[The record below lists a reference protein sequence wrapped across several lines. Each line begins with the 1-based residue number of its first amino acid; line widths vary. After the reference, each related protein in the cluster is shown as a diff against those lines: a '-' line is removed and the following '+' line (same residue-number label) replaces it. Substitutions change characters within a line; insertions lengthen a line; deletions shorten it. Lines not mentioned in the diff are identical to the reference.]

1 MQQSV
6 ILIYPKT
13 GIEFRLNM
21 PFSVL
26 FVAAPLIAKGYVV
39 QILDQRVFSKKEF
52 FQRLNDLIR
61 GDVICVGISSMT
73 GPQIKYGLEIA
84 RMIRKINPKLLIVWG
99 GIHPTILPENT
110 LKHDLVDIVCRGEGE
125 ETFLE
130 LIENFSKD
138 QSIQLVRGI
147 SYKDS
152 SREIFHNEDREFIDL
167 TKLPPLPY
175 ELLPIHKYIHSS
187 ELGER
192 VLAMYTSKGCPHK
205 CSYCYNEVFNK
216 RKWRS
221 IPIES
226 VIKDITFFKSKFNVD
241 SFDLLDDNFFVNK
254 DRVLEF
260 CRELK
265 RKNLKIKWFADCRID
280 DIKKCDSYFLKII
293 RDSGL
298 EQIFIGAES
307 GCNRIL
313 EFIKKGHKAEDIIEI
328 NTLLKHFDIQ
338 PVYSFMIGFPNET
351 IAEIFQTIDVV
362 DKLIKENKKA
372 IIAGLN
378 CWNPY
383 PGTELYKSFVS
394 DIVVPKSLD
403 KWSHS
408 ASWYKAWGRDNKN
421 IIENISFISNFLTIK
436 KTRIP
441 EVLLK
446 IYLPVAR
453 FRWRKRFFRSFL
465 DTKIFDIYKSGR

>member
-1 MQQSV
+1 MNSV

-13 GIEFRLNM
+13 GIEFRLNI

-26 FVAAPLIAKGYVV
+26 FVAAPLVAKSYDVH
-39 QILDQRVFSKKEF
+39 ILDQRVFSKKEF

-130 LIENFSKD
+130 LIEKFSKD
-138 QSIQLVRGI
+138 QSIESVRGI
-147 SYKDS
+147 SYKVHG
-152 SREIFHNEDREFIDL
+152 EIFHNEDREFIDL
-167 TKLPPLPY
+167 NKLPPLPY
-175 ELLPIHKYIHSS
+175 TLLKINEYISSS
-187 ELGER
+187 ELGAR
-192 VLAMYTSKGCPHK
+192 VLGMYTSKGCPHK
-205 CSYCYNEVFNK
+205 CLYCYNKVFHK
-216 RKWRS
+216 RRWRS
-221 IPIES
+221 MPTES
-226 VIKDITFFKSKFNVD
+226 IIKDITFFKSELGVD
-241 SFDLLDDNFFVNK
+241 SFNFLDDNFFVDKN
-254 DRVLEF
+254 RVLNF
-260 CRELK
+260 CKELK

-280 DIKKCDSYFLKII
+280 DIKKFDGNFLETIF
-293 RDSGL
+293 DSGL
-298 EQIFIGAES
+298 RQVFIGAES
-307 GCNRIL
+307 GCNKIL

-328 NTLLKHFDIQ
+328 NTLLKHFNIQ

-383 PGTELYKSFVS
+383 PGTELFKFIES
-394 DIVVPKSLD
+394 DMLIPKSLEE
-403 KWSHS
+403 WSHS

-421 IIENISFISNFLTIK
+421 IIENISFISSFLTIK

-446 IYLPVAR
+446 IYLPIAR

-465 DTKIFDIYKSGR
+465 DTRIFDVYKSGR